1 MAVEDSRGLPL
12 PNSKVRIKESWESW
26 QTWPPKFQESE
37 RAFYRERWDSEP
49 WYEGSTNARGEAVL
63 ELVVEALDWTTG
75 NKPPAFRDWVSN
87 REHLVRIRS
96 QDAQDE
102 LRVVMKPGSVG
113 KGRRYTVRIE
123 AIQKPVYRESE

>member
-49 WYEGSTNARGEAVL
+49 WYEGSTNAQGEAVL
-63 ELVVEALDWTTG
+63 ELVVEALDWTRG
-75 NKPPAFRDWVSN
+75 NKAAASRDWVSN

-113 KGRRYTVRIE
+113 RGRRYTVKIE